1 MCKGDTDRHMDIFPP
16 DIKLLAIDLDGTLL
30 TPQKQITPRTLA
42 AVRAAQEAEIIVTI
56 ATARRYCNTAPI
68 ASELGLDIP
77 LILCDGA
84 LIVEHPGGS
93 ILHTHPL
100 QADVAQQLVDILVQR
115 SVQPVVHHINGT
127 LEEMWLGPVEF
138 DTLWLESYLA
148 TFPENIRRLPY
159 SVLCAG
165 HPDPLRVVAFASEEL
180 IYELIPAVST
190 LPISWDAI
198 RRGNFGWAELAMMA
212 PGCSKADG
220 VTALAGRL
228 GIPLTQVMAI
238 GDNTNDR
245 EMLSAVGWG
254 VAMGHAAEAIKQ
266 SADAVTTSN
275 TEDGVALAIER
286 YALRRATSA
295 DSNSFKREIC
305 L

>member
-1 MCKGDTDRHMDIFPP
+1 MCKGDTDRYMDILPP

-30 TPQKQITPRTLA
+30 TPQRQITPRTLA
-42 AVRAAQEAEIIVTI
+42 AVRAAQEAGIVVTI

-68 ASELGLDIP
+68 ASTLGLDIP

-84 LIVEHPGGS
+84 LIVEHPGGRV
-93 ILHTHPL
+93 LHTHPL
-100 QADVAQQLVDILVQR
+100 RADVAQQLVDILVQH
-115 SVQPVVHHINGT
+115 SVQPVVHHMNGT
-127 LEEMWLGPVEF
+127 IEEMWLGPVDF

-148 TFPENIRRLPY
+148 AFPENIRRLPY
-159 SVLCAG
+159 SDLCAG

-180 IYELIPAVST
+180 VYELIPAVST

-220 VTALAGRL
+220 VMALAGRL

-245 EMLSAVGWG
+245 EMLQVVGWG

-266 SADAVTTSN
+266 SAQAITTSN
-275 TEDGVALAIER
+275 TE
-286 YALRRATSA
+286 
-295 DSNSFKREIC
+295 
-305 L
+305 